1 MKQEK
6 IKKNENPKFGQVKRL
21 ILLENLIISK
31 IKKKKKTRGKAQ
43 ATNNWNECITNDP
56 MDIQNNRETL

>member
-21 ILLENLIISK
+21 TLLKNLIISK
-31 IKKKKKTRGKAQ
+31 IKKKKRKAQ